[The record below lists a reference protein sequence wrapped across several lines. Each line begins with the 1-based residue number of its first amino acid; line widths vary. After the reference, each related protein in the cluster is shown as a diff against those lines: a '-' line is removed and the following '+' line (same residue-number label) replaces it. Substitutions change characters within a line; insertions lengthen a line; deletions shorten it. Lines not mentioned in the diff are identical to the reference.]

1 MHLGKNKFRHILHVQ
16 VSTAFPPEKVGQA
29 RRTSS
34 SMHACLSNFYSDS
47 WDYPSFAPYAV
58 RAEKKRSVSSVLLM
72 ALKLRRLKQKRTE
85 SSPGCA
91 KNNLTPRRINSHAS
105 LQINRSTCEAIIF
118 PLFLTTPVQFL
129 STFVSSKLGVNDIVF
144 KIYIKC
150 ALNNYAA
157 SECSQQITRYEWHG
171 RLKKIRILLPK
182 HWRRRSGVSPGY
194 LWICRLRDLYFPAG
208 LHQNYL
214 PSHVD
219 KEIQ

>member
-1 MHLGKNKFRHILHVQ
+1 MHSAFSLHDFCELQVRCITHSKTQWIESSNRWHFTRHVISERMYRTVMHLGKIKFRHILHLQ

-29 RRTSS
+29 RCTSS

-47 WDYPSFAPYAV
+47 WDYPSFAPYAM
-58 RAEKKRSVSSVLLM
+58 RAENKRSVSSVLLV

-85 SSPGCA
+85 SSPGSA

-129 STFVSSKLGVNDIVF
+129 STFVSSKLGANDIVF

-157 SECSQQITRYEWHG
+157 SECSQQITRYE
-171 RLKKIRILLPK
+171 
-182 HWRRRSGVSPGY
+182 
-194 LWICRLRDLYFPAG
+194 
-208 LHQNYL
+208 
-214 PSHVD
+214 
-219 KEIQ
+219 